1 MDSVSWA
8 GLDDGAGQ
16 VKYEPK
22 TSAEDC
28 CAVCASSR
36 GCAAWVFDP
45 SSRYT
50 PCVRIMISMDL
61 DKPDDQCPEGHAVSA
76 KGGGERT
83 AGTGPCGLSINMA

>member
-1 MDSVSWA
+1 MDAVSWT

-16 VKYEPK
+16 VIYEPK

-28 CAVCASSR
+28 CAACDSSG
-36 GCAAWVFDP
+36 GCAAWVYDP

-50 PCVRIMISMDL
+50 PCATIMVSTDL
-61 DKPDDQCPEGHAVSA
+61 DGQCPKGHAVSA

-83 AGTGPCGLSINMA
+83 AGTGPCGLSINMG